1 MMQPRNVTQYVEPI
15 DNVAQDFVNRSV
27 IAAHAELGPGASL
40 HGTRLQP
47 LSLVMQNEGDQDRG
61 R

>member
-27 IAAHAELGPGASL
+27 IAAHAELGTEPAYSL
-40 HGTRLQP
+40 CLW
-47 LSLVMQNEGDQDRG
+47 
-61 R
+61 